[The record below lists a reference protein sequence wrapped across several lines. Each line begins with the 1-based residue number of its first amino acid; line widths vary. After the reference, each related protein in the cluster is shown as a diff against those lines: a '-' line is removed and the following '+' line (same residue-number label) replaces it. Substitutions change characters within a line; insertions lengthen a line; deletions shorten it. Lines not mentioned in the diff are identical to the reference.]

1 MIQETR
7 PLLPDK
13 EFFNIG
19 EASRIL
25 RIPSYTLRYW
35 ESQFRV
41 FRPTRRHSGHRR
53 FTRRDLETA
62 FLIRDLL
69 HIKKMTVAGARK
81 ALARRQRGG
90 RIVRNHGESAGRLPQ
105 GAVKLVRQ
113 VRDELKRLA
122 SELST

>member
-25 RIPSYTLRYW
+25 QIPSYTLRYW

-41 FRPTRRHSGHRR
+41 LRPTRRHSGHRR

-90 RIVRNHGESAGRLPQ
+90 RIVRNNGSAERLPQ

-122 SELST
+122 AELST

>member
-25 RIPSYTLRYW
+25 QIPSYTLRYW
-35 ESQFRV
+35 EAQFRV
-41 FRPTRRHSGHRR
+41 LRPTRRHSGHRR

-90 RIVRNHGESAGRLPQ
+90 RIVRSGATAGRLPH
-105 GAVKLVRQ
+105 GALKRIRQ

-122 SELST
+122 AELST